1 MPHTKGPWEIESL
14 HTDGRCEIS
23 VGGLAGAEDVY
34 VASCYRDD
42 APVIAAAPEMYALLK
57 EIEWTGH
64 NVHLSLVDLCPV
76 CENHVQCGHSPDC
89 KLAAVLKAVEGE

>member
-1 MPHTKGPWEIESL
+1 VMSLYSRSGPNNPADAMVRADSI
-14 HTDGRCEIS
+14 GRQ
-23 VGGLAGAEDVY
+23 AA
-34 VASCYRDD
+34 RFNK
-42 APVIAAAPEMYALLK
+42 AAPEKYVLLK